1 MEYNEL
7 ESKKYSFHTVVLLE
21 EMKKILQGIADVDRT
36 DKQII
41 ADVDRTDKVNAE
53 AELKEFHC
61 CSVIFQE
68 SIKKI
73 LLFIAGTSVALLTT
87 LITFLII

>member
-1 MEYNEL
+1 MEFNEL
-7 ESKKYSFHTVVLLE
+7 DNKRYSFQTVKLLE

-36 DKQII
+36 DK
-41 ADVDRTDKVNAE
+41 VNAE
-53 AELKEFHC
+53 LELKEFHC
-61 CSVIFQE
+61 CSIIFQE

-73 LLFIAGTSVALLTT
+73 LLFIAGTSVALLIT

>member
-36 DKQII
+36 DK
-41 ADVDRTDKVNAE
+41 VNTE
-53 AELKEFHC
+53 LELKEFHC
-61 CSVIFQE
+61 LSIVFQE
-68 SIKKI
+68 SIKKM
-73 LLFIAGTSVALLTT
+73 LLFIAGTWVALLIT